1 MKRKFLLL
9 LCTAMAVYLPCC
21 ISCADPSREDDPI
34 EDPGSDPKPGDE
46 NPSDAVKPQPG
57 TYTFTCSAL
66 KGTWSAGDRI
76 YVYGSYG
83 PAAQVITLAASDIS
97 ADGKTAGVSLSG
109 QLFDYPLDP
118 DGLYAAYPADAVR
131 PGDGLMGTVLSF
143 EKFDIPLSVAYL
155 KDSGFA
161 FEDISTG
168 FTFRVS
174 GGYDRFALAGARRPG
189 LRMTGYSADYSSDF
203 ADFSGRKTDGY
214 PFLEGELS
222 DGSVLLWIPGTI
234 TLKEGLSLYLG
245 KDGQWPS
252 IYTASGDV
260 RLVSG
265 SVKDLGDIT
274 ASLVPYSGPAP
285 KMPEM
290 GGSTKYDFKLNEL
303 SGLCVDLSGDFLWG
317 LGDGGEIAKISSD
330 GKLISK
336 AGLRTTKGSSIDSEG
351 LSINYDTGDIL
362 IGGEPNVVC
371 RIPAASI
378 GDIFSSSTFKG
389 VESLFNIEDAK
400 SFSNS
405 GAEGCTYYKDGMVYI
420 GTQTGSY
427 LYLINLETG
436 EVIWRKGLREKFSV
450 ITEIAGLC
458 YDPLTDWLW
467 VIDSESHRFF
477 ALTGDAEQ
485 LLGSYTLKTRSNE
498 ESICVDHKNQCIW
511 VGDDYGSTSY
521 LYRYDF
527 TGLDDAVI
535 E

>member
-9 LCTAMAVYLPCC
+9 LCMAMVVYLPCC
-21 ISCADPSREDDPI
+21 ISCTDPSREDDPI
-34 EDPGSDPKPGDE
+34 EDPGTEPKPGE
-46 NPSDAVKPQPG
+46 ETPSGPEAVKPQPG

-83 PAAQVITLAASDIS
+83 PAAQVITLTASDIS
-97 ADGKTAGVSLSG
+97 SDGKTAGVSLSG
-109 QLFDYPLDP
+109 QLFDYLLNP

-131 PGDGLMGTVLSF
+131 PGDGLMDTVLSF
-143 EKFDIPLSVAYL
+143 EKYDIPLSVAYL

-174 GGYDRFALAGARRPG
+174 GGYDRFALAGTQRPG
-189 LRMTGYSADYSSDF
+189 LRMTGYSVDYSSDF

-234 TLKEGLSLYLG
+234 TLKEGFSLYLG

-252 IYTASGDV
+252 VYTAAGDV
-260 RLVSG
+260 RLSSG
-265 SVKDLGDIT
+265 TVLDLGDIT
-274 ASLVPYSGPAP
+274 ASLAPYAGPAP

-290 GGSTKYDFKLNEL
+290 GSRTKFDVKLNEM
-303 SGLCVDLSGDFLWG
+303 SGLCLSVDADFLWAV
-317 LGDGGEIAKISSD
+317 GDDGDLARVSFD
-330 GKLISK
+330 GKVIEKTHIGSDTEAVTRNPATGDLLIGLEPHGIGQVAAPEFNKLKTLFYISDAK
-336 AGLRTTKGSSIDSEG
+336 GYGNAGLEG
-351 LSINYDTGDIL
+351 L
-362 IGGEPNVVC
+362 
-371 RIPAASI
+371 
-378 GDIFSSSTFKG
+378 
-389 VESLFNIEDAK
+389 
-400 SFSNS
+400 
-405 GAEGCTYYKDGMVYI
+405 TYYKDGLVYA
-420 GTQTGSY
+420 GMQTGSD
-427 LYLINLETG
+427 LFCLDLETG
-436 EVIWRKGLREKFSV
+436 ATVWKKRLRETFPL

-467 VIDSESHRFF
+467 IIDSESKRFF
-477 ALTGDAEQ
+477 ALSGDAESM
-485 LLGSYTLKTRSNE
+485 LGYYSIKPTDNP
-498 ESICVDHKNQCIW
+498 ESICVDHVHSCIW

-535 E
+535 YE